1 VYTEN
6 CDAVP
11 MKPSWNL
18 EIENLLGDFGVG
30 EDFTEPDNDK
40 GWVDILSF
48 NIENFLDQFWSPNF
62 AHKSTVLKSI
72 QSFQAIYGL
81 DDDPASFQKINLK
94 VEWLTQPGLM
104 KVKVFEMSVTPWA
117 PEDTPKD

>member
-1 VYTEN
+1 LDSTKKWIDSKVQAWKNVYTES

-18 EIENLLGDFGVG
+18 DIENLLGDFGVG
-30 EDFTEPDNDK
+30 GDFTEPDNDK

-62 AHKSTVLKSI
+62 AHKSTVLK
-72 QSFQAIYGL
+72 
-81 DDDPASFQKINLK
+81 
-94 VEWLTQPGLM
+94 
-104 KVKVFEMSVTPWA
+104 
-117 PEDTPKD
+117 